1 MFCTNSP
8 ADEKIGRLDIADGF
22 WQCVIG
28 RSKRR
33 GKRGIRLT
41 GKIFSIEE
49 FSTYDGPGIRTTV
62 FMKGCPLSCSWCHNP
77 EGQSFETQYIRS
89 PNGCLKC
96 GKCEYAGKRIG
107 ETIILTE
114 KSAEACPRG
123 LVRVCG
129 IEYTSR
135 QLADRLNMNAE
146 ILRTWG
152 GGVTFSGGEPLC
164 AIDFISETVKFLKK
178 GISVCFQTSGFSSAE
193 VFEKALSVSDFIL
206 YDLKLMDNDEFR
218 KFCGADNLCILHNY
232 KILAKSGVPFV
243 TRIPLIPNVTDTE
256 KNLKAIARFM
266 YDNEVNYA
274 ELLPYNKYAG
284 GKYRGLLRDYNP
296 GFDESLPVCARKD
309 IFERYHVI
317 IKIM

>member
-1 MFCTNSP
+1 
-8 ADEKIGRLDIADGF
+8 
-22 WQCVIG
+22 
-28 RSKRR
+28 
-33 GKRGIRLT
+33 
-41 GKIFSIEE
+41 
-49 FSTYDGPGIRTTV
+49 
-62 FMKGCPLSCSWCHNP
+62 
-77 EGQSFETQYIRS
+77 
-89 PNGCLKC
+89 
-96 GKCEYAGKRIG
+96 
-107 ETIILTE
+107 
-114 KSAEACPRG
+114 
-123 LVRVCG
+123 
-129 IEYTSR
+129 
-135 QLADRLNMNAE
+135 MNAE

-296 GFDESLPVCARKD
+296 GFDENLPVCVRKD